1 MKTNNL
7 SRLAVLLLVISNAC
21 TRQDDPG
28 LDQTPSQAISVI
40 ADTQQEPGTR
50 STLSGLNTCWVAGTD
65 QIGIFSPQA
74 KTTQEG
80 SVPARNVAFTAQSS
94 ARSSAFTGTMYW
106 GSTSTAHSF
115 YAYYPYNSGY
125 SGSQT
130 AVPISLSANQTQT
143 QAGNSDHL
151 GALDFLAASPV
162 AITSPSVAGEL
173 GGSLNLNFNH
183 VFSMIEFQIKGS
195 GSLSQVRLTGASPL
209 ALETGACT
217 IDLTQTPGTDA
228 YTITQNATS
237 ALVSVTLGTPATLS
251 SETAASIYMMVLP
264 GTQSAGVTIS
274 LKVGD
279 TWKEMAKTLSSGSF
293 IRGKKYVIALNSDDT
308 GWSNNVFTDAR
319 DGNSYPYLT
328 IGTQVWMTKNLAYLP
343 AVSPVTSGSTTEPYY
358 YVYSNT
364 GTDVTVAK
372 AMSNYSTYGV
382 LYNWPAAMYGSSS
395 SGSNPSGVKGI
406 CPDGWH
412 LPSDA
417 EWTQL
422 VNSLGGSSYAGG
434 KMKETG
440 YTYWNSP
447 NSGATN
453 SGGFTALGA
462 GYRWSSYGGQSW
474 DKGNYAF
481 FWSSTEASGYPY
493 SRSLAYNNATV
504 SRNGSGKDDG
514 LSVRCVKD

>member
-1 MKTNNL
+1 MKTNKL
-7 SRLAVLLLVISNAC
+7 AKFAVLLLAILSAC
-21 TRQDDPG
+21 TVQDDPG
-28 LDQTPSQAISVI
+28 IDQAPAQAISVI
-40 ADTQQEPGTR
+40 ADTQQEPGTK
-50 STLSGLNTCWVAGTD
+50 STLSGLNTFWVAGTD

-80 SVPARNVAFTAQSS
+80 SAPARNVAFTAQSS

-115 YAYYPYNSGY
+115 YAYYPYNPGY

-130 AVPISLSANQTQT
+130 AVPISLSANQVQT
-143 QAGNSDHL
+143 QAGNSDHI

-162 AITSPSVAGEL
+162 AVTSPSVAGEL

-183 VFSMIEFQIKGS
+183 VFSMVEFQVKGS

-209 ALETGACT
+209 ALEAGACT
-217 IDLTQTPGTDA
+217 IDLTQTPGNDA

-237 ALVSVTLGTPATLS
+237 KLVSVTLGTPATLS
-251 SETAASIYMMVLP
+251 SEIAVSIYLIVLP
-264 GTQSAGVTIS
+264 GTQSAGITIS
-274 LKVGD
+274 LKIGD
-279 TWKEMAKTLSSGSF
+279 TWKEMAKTLSSGGF
-293 IRGKKYVIALNSDDT
+293 IRGKKYIIALNTNDS

-328 IGTQVWMTKNLAYLP
+328 IGTQVWMAKNLAYLP
-343 AVSPVTSGSTTEPYY
+343 AVSLVSSGSTTEPYY
-358 YVYSNT
+358 YVYDNT
-364 GTDVTVAK
+364 GTDATDAK
-372 AMSNYSTYGV
+372 ATSNYGTYGV
-382 LYNWPAAMYGSSS
+382 LYNWPAAMNGSSS

-412 LPSDA
+412 LPSAA

-422 VNSLGGSSYAGG
+422 VNSLGGSAFAGG
-434 KMKETG
+434 KMKATG
-440 YTYWNSP
+440 TTLWKTP

-453 SGGFTALGA
+453 ASGFTALPA
-462 GYRWSSYGGQSW
+462 GYRWASYGGQYW
-474 DKGNYAF
+474 DRGNYAF
-481 FWSSTEASGYPY
+481 YWSTSSMENYSNSESLTYSNATASQNASG
-493 SRSLAYNNATV
+493 
-504 SRNGSGKDDG
+504 RNEG